1 VAADMRRT
9 TGTAAAISTT
19 DAGMLYERYSGRIL
33 AYCLHALR
41 DRGEAEDAV
50 QTTFLQAHRALAR
63 GTTPEHEFAWLHTIA
78 KNVCRVQRRTAA
90 RRAVV
95 TGVDLDTFEAVG
107 GDADETDRLRGLGD
121 ALASL
126 PETQRRALLMREW
139 HGLSSAEVASRMGM
153 SAPATYALLT
163 RARRSLADALTTVK
177 GRSALSLNVW
187 PLLLRLKGLFAGG
200 TAKVATTA
208 AAAVAVAA
216 SGVAIESAL
225 VERSNRPIV
234 VEQTAPS
241 GSTATQVSA
250 LAVGTSGAVTSVV
263 RKADRLRQGGTPTR
277 AGDTGTAQ
285 VPGGEPGA
293 TAALVPD
300 LPRNQPAARPPGTVD
315 APEPP
320 VVAVDDETLEPVLEP
335 LPELPLPEVDLG
347 VVTGVADDLAPD
359 ELPPVDETG
368 LPVPVEVPPLPP
380 LPGLPPLP

>member
-1 VAADMRRT
+1 MAADMRRT
-9 TGTAAAISTT
+9 TGTAAATSTT

-78 KNVCRVQRRTAA
+78 KNVCRVQKRTAA

-95 TGVDLDTFEAVG
+95 TGVDLDTFAAVG
-107 GDADETDRLRGLGD
+107 GDADETERLRGLGD
-121 ALASL
+121 ALASM

-163 RARRSLADALTTVK
+163 RARRSLADALTTAK

-187 PLLLRLKGLFAGG
+187 PLLLRLKGVFAEG
-200 TAKVATTA
+200 TAKVATTT

-216 SGVAIESAL
+216 SGVAIESVL
-225 VERSNRPIV
+225 VERSNRPSV
-234 VEQTAPS
+234 VEQSAP
-241 GSTATQVSA
+241 GGATATPVSA

-263 RKADRLRQGGTPTR
+263 RKADRFREDVPTR
-277 AGDTGTAQ
+277 AGDDAEQLGCRGQPDATGCAD
-285 VPGGEPGA
+285 PGA
-293 TAALVPD
+293 AAGSS
-300 LPRNQPAARPPGTVD
+300 PRRRRPRRQAYLRPRSWRWTTRRSS
-315 APEPP
+315 PCWS
-320 VVAVDDETLEPVLEP
+320 P

-347 VVTGVADDLAPD
+347 VVTEVADEVVPD
-359 ELPPVDETG
+359 ELPTVDETG
-368 LPVPVEVPPLPP
+368 LPESVEVPPVPDLPR
-380 LPGLPPLP
+380 LP

>member
-1 VAADMRRT
+1 MAANMRRT

-19 DAGMLYERYSGRIL
+19 DAGVLYERYSGRIH

-95 TGVDLDTFEAVG
+95 TGVDLDTFAACDG
-107 GDADETDRLRGLGD
+107 GSDETDRLHGLGD
-121 ALASL
+121 ALASM

-177 GRSALSLNVW
+177 GRSALGLNVW
-187 PLLLRLKGLFAGG
+187 PLLLRLKGLFAEGA
-200 TAKVATTA
+200 AKVATTT

-225 VERSNRPIV
+225 LDSSNRSSV
-234 VEQTAPS
+234 VEQSVPS
-241 GSTATQVSA
+241 GATATPVSA
-250 LAVGTSGAVTSVV
+250 LAVGTPGTGASVV
-263 RKADRLRQGGTPTR
+263 RKTDRVREGLPTR
-277 AGDTGTAQ
+277 AGETEAAQ
-285 VPGGEPGA
+285 VPGAESRATEALIPNLPKNEPEAQSPETAGEPE
-293 TAALVPD
+293 
-300 LPRNQPAARPPGTVD
+300 
-315 APEPP
+315 API
-320 VVAVDDETLEPVLEP
+320 AVDDETLEPMLDP

-347 VVTGVADDLAPD
+347 VVTEAADEVVPD
-359 ELPPVDETG
+359 ELPTADDTG
-368 LPVPVEVPPLPP
+368 LPPVEVPPVPDLPR
-380 LPGLPPLP
+380 LP

>member
-1 VAADMRRT
+1 VAADMRRM

-19 DAGMLYERYSGRIL
+19 DAGVLYERYSARIL

-78 KNVCRVQRRTAA
+78 KNVCRVQKRTAA

-95 TGVDLDTFEAVG
+95 TGVDLDMFPAGGGEVG
-107 GDADETDRLRGLGD
+107 ENERLRGLGD
-121 ALASL
+121 ALASI

-153 SAPATYALLT
+153 SAPATYALLK

-177 GRSALSLNVW
+177 GRSALGLNVW

-200 TAKVATTA
+200 TAKVATSA
-208 AAAVAVAA
+208 AAVVAVAA
-216 SGVAIESAL
+216 SGVAIESAV
-225 VERSNRPIV
+225 VERSNRPTV
-234 VEQTAPS
+234 VEQSAPS
-241 GSTATQVSA
+241 GATAMPVSA
-250 LAVGTSGAVTSVV
+250 LAVGTPDALTSVV
-263 RKADRLRQGGTPTR
+263 RKADRFRQGAPTR
-277 AGDTGTAQ
+277 AGDTEAAR
-285 VPGGEPGA
+285 VPGVEPGA
-293 TAALVPD
+293 TVALIPD
-300 LPRNQPAARPPGTVD
+300 LPRNQPEAQPPGTAD
-315 APEPP
+315 APEAP
-320 VVAVDDETLEPVLEP
+320 VVVVDDKTLESVLEP

-347 VVTGVADDLAPD
+347 IVTEVADDLVPD
-359 ELPPVDETG
+359 ELPPVDETE
-368 LPVPVEVPPLPP
+368 LPLPVEVPPLPP

>member
-1 VAADMRRT
+1 MAADMRRT
-9 TGTAAAISTT
+9 TGTAAATSTT

-78 KNVCRVQRRTAA
+78 KNVCRVQKRTAA

-95 TGVDLDTFEAVG
+95 TGVDLDTFPAVG
-107 GDADETDRLRGLGD
+107 GGADETERLRGLGD
-121 ALASL
+121 ALASM

-139 HGLSSAEVASRMGM
+139 QGLSSAEVASRMGM

-163 RARRSLADALTTVK
+163 RARRSLADALTTAK

-187 PLLLRLKGLFAGG
+187 PLLLRLKGLFAEG

-225 VERSNRPIV
+225 VDRSNGRPSSSR
-234 VEQTAPS
+234 ARP
-241 GSTATQVSA
+241 
-250 LAVGTSGAVTSVV
+250 VV
-263 RKADRLRQGGTPTR
+263 RPPRQS
-277 AGDTGTAQ
+277 
-285 VPGGEPGA
+285 
-293 TAALVPD
+293 
-300 LPRNQPAARPPGTVD
+300 
-315 APEPP
+315 
-320 VVAVDDETLEPVLEP
+320 
-335 LPELPLPEVDLG
+335 
-347 VVTGVADDLAPD
+347 
-359 ELPPVDETG
+359 
-368 LPVPVEVPPLPP
+368 PPLPLGP
-380 LPGLPPLP
+380 RAR